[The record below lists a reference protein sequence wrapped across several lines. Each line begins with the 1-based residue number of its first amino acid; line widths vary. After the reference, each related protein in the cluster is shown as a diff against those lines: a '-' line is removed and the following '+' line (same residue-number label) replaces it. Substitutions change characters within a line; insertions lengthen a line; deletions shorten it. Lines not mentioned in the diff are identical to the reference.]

1 MAITKTA
8 VFLASRFSEFEKTRI
23 SLNEKISNYPHL
35 HMSAIDLNN
44 GSVSHR
50 PPLKECLGYVKR
62 SEFMILL
69 MGDSYGS
76 ISPDS
81 DKSFTHLEYIEANND
96 ENNTRVLVFGIGD
109 NYQENKISH
118 SADPKLALWQKE
130 VEENHTIGFI
140 DSNLSEEDITEII
153 FQKLLAAVYEKH
165 FGVLSLDEVNNE
177 NSLSDEELD
186 TFVLEDSDV
195 SAFEER
201 FFREPQ
207 LVDDPI
213 ETKNTLSAITNPAAI
228 TAIEQRKEAKNA
240 IDLGEHAVAI
250 KHLKRALDVKPL
262 DLISNYWLAQ
272 LYVSTGKK
280 SNALEAVELGMRS
293 ANIASQSNL
302 YYRASAAYLIAA
314 RAANLLERSDDAI
327 QYANLAVEVAPN
339 FSRAHIGL
347 ARQHVIKKQPDEAVK
362 HLRKAFNIFPK
373 SISEANG
380 DPIFKAI
387 RPQINAMIQNLKA
400 NLENKLDDIRSIG
413 NEISK
418 ITGNKVYA
426 PLSSNKTLPAMIKLA
441 KNLVQNQYNLVSEQV
456 TDARTRIN
464 SIDDTVQELPLKYE
478 KFSFKK
484 QDDKA
489 TIEKWYIQEDDI
501 IKNNDKICEIR
512 FVNSRKSFT
521 WNYRGSRPQRII
533 QLSGKPGVTISTKTP
548 TMYSFVSDKYRIK
561 PLSELMKLQKQID
574 SQTLE
579 LNNLDKVILSNEQNT
594 TSTLNKQLGELTLK
608 LFIGLIAFSL
618 VLYAVQGLTVATIFF
633 AIGVFILFQIYKA
646 KDKKHHKELQSS
658 LAPLRFQG
666 MQYTNRIAEMN
677 DQINNLKSEAILAA
691 DRAKKALQIFETKT
705 LKKHSNF
712 SIFRTISG
720 SRHGDIVKI
729 FNTQLQSSEKN
740 NKTKINVD
748 NLPSWLIYD
757 TSQQCPIHLYKI
769 TEKKQNLIKLSALEA
784 YIEKR

>member
-8 VFLASRFSEFEKTRI
+8 VFLASRFSEFERIRI
-23 SLNEKISNYPHL
+23 SLNERISNYPHL

-81 DKSFTHLEYIEANND
+81 DKSFTHLEYLEANND
-96 ENNTRVLVFGIGD
+96 DNNTRVLVFGIGD

-140 DSNLSEEDITEII
+140 DSNLSEEEITEVI
-153 FQKLLAAVYEKH
+153 FQKLLAAIYEKH
-165 FGVLSLDEVNNE
+165 FGVLSLDEANNE

-186 TFVLEDSDV
+186 TFVFEDSDAN
-195 SAFEER
+195 AFEER

-280 SNALEAVELGMRS
+280 SNALKAVELGVRS
-293 ANIASQSNL
+293 ANIATQSNL
-302 YYRASAAYLIAA
+302 TYRASAAYLIAA
-314 RAANLLERSDDAI
+314 RAANLLERNDDAI
-327 QYANLAVEVAPN
+327 QYANHAVEVAPN

-347 ARQHVIKKQPDEAVK
+347 ARQYVVKKQPDEAVK

-380 DPIFKAI
+380 DPVFKAI
-387 RPQINAMIQNLKA
+387 RPQINTMIQELKA
-400 NLENKLDDIRSIG
+400 NLENKIDEIRSIG

-418 ITGNKVYA
+418 ITGNSVSA
-426 PLSSNKTLPAMIKLA
+426 PISSNKTLPAMIKLA
-441 KNLVQNQYNLVSEQV
+441 KNLVHNQYKLVSEQII
-456 TDARTRIN
+456 DANTRMH

-484 QDDKA
+484 LDDKA
-489 TIEKWYIQEDDI
+489 TIEKWYIQENDI

-512 FVNSRKSFT
+512 FINSRKSFT
-521 WNYRGSRPQRII
+521 WSYRGSRPQRII
-533 QLSGKPGVTISTKTP
+533 QLAGEPGVTISTKTP
-548 TMYSFVSDKYRIK
+548 TMYSFVSGKYKIN
-561 PLSELMKLQKQID
+561 PLSELMNLQKQID
-574 SQTLE
+574 SQSLQ
-579 LNNLDKVILSNEQNT
+579 LNKLDKTILSNEQNT
-594 TSTLNKQLGELTLK
+594 TARLSKQLRELNSK
-608 LFIGLIAFSL
+608 LFIGVIAFSW
-618 VLYAVQGLTVATIFF
+618 VVYAVQGLTIATITFV
-633 AIGVFILFQIYKA
+633 IGVFILFQLYKA
-646 KDKKHHKELQSS
+646 KDKKHHKELQNS
-658 LAPLRFQG
+658 LAPLRVQR
-666 MQYTNRIAEMN
+666 MQCTKRIAEID
-677 DQINNLKSEAILAA
+677 DQINNLKSEAMVTAE
-691 DRAKKALQIFETKT
+691 RAKKALQIFETKT

-712 SIFRTISG
+712 SSFKTLSG
-720 SRHGDIVKI
+720 SKHGDIVRV
-729 FNTQLQSSEKN
+729 FNTQLHPFEKN
-740 NKTKINVD
+740 SKIHTDVNSLPLWLTYD
-748 NLPSWLIYD
+748 NFEKS
-757 TSQQCPIHLYKI
+757 PIHLYKI
-769 TEKKQNLIKLSALEA
+769 TEKKQNSVKLSALEA
-784 YIEKR
+784 YLNK